1 MDISTLKEAFSKLLS
16 YTYFDKS
23 NLKLRHAVASFAKS
37 LSQPEDEE
45 RIFGELCE
53 ITNGKRLDL
62 LDLWLSQIE
71 LCFYPKKI
79 KSSEPENDNH
89 FITNVP
95 RGHAV
100 TEKLLI
106 ISHFPVELM
115 ILDTAWLLKYGPSI
129 EHNFIL
135 NSYGNRMDLTSSG
148 TKVRSGNTIFKKYI
162 HQYRNWWK
170 KGLNEANKQ
179 LNEGENISIINF
191 DIKDFYHSIDF
202 DFDTFLSN
210 FVGENPNSDIQNDP
224 LTNVVQRIYE
234 SYWNLIAK
242 SNAQPFLGKNKGK
255 RALPLSLLS
264 AHVLANWYISPLDGH
279 ILEHC
284 PNIPY
289 YGRYVDDCMIVIPDT
304 SDTPN
309 VITRINEAFPEFI
322 IEDGEDKVFGF
333 AKNAE
338 TAALKRLANFRLQSD
353 KIYIYHFD
361 CQLSQECI
369 ERFEN
374 EQKERSSEFRFL
386 TDDADSENGKELEL
400 VTLINAFDVQEDKS
414 RRFGILEENKYKL
427 SVFFAKL
434 NQRLAKYG
442 DKYEY
447 IAEVDK
453 VAKYFHEY
461 LLIKHYTLWE
471 KIFTSFVLS
480 GRTEYIDKL
489 RSSIIQE
496 IKHLTS
502 ETDVFGE
509 EQEAGIHNLQ
519 LSLLTHLNES
529 YLMAMSLHKQ
539 ESSIDTIYLDT
550 FMVRSYF
557 NQFPLQE
564 FTDDYIKKGVRL
576 PMTELAYNE
585 EKLRYQ
591 WIPYYVK
598 YYDIACAL
606 MMGKE
611 FSPQIYEKAY
621 EIYKSLNRNIKY
633 KNECKVFLRNGLK
646 EYECEFNTNYN
657 EITLPPDKLTISLVE
672 MALDENSLGD
682 TIDRFGAIDY
692 NKISLMRTILDKIT
706 EVSNTDIFIMPE
718 LTLPMYELHEFCQYS
733 SKHSKAFIA
742 GMEYVVSDKNV
753 YNYIV
758 TCLPIILYG
767 QYDAVPIIRLK
778 NYYAPNEYKLIEHDK
793 KLNIP
798 KTDKKWKILYHWKGH
813 VFTNLYCFELTSI
826 KDRAYFLG
834 MIDAMYCPVLNRDTP
849 YFNNIAESCAR
860 DLHCYF
866 IMSNISQYGDSR
878 VTQPTSSTIMNIM
891 KVKGGNTDNNKAIVL
906 SAQLEIKRLR
916 EFQKMHLDDQRNV
929 KTFKSTPPNFD
940 KSYVNQ
946 RQRRFLLTTNDVNS
960 EKYWEDFMAD
970 LNLPRMQPLC

>member
-1 MDISTLKEAFSKLLS
+1 MDINTLKEAFRKLLS

-23 NLKLRHAVASFAKS
+23 NLRLRRSVADFAKS
-37 LSQPEDEE
+37 LSKQENENHT
-45 RIFGELCE
+45 FGQLCE
-53 ITNGKRLDL
+53 IANGERLDL
-62 LDLWLSQIE
+62 LNPWLSKIE

-79 KSSEPENDNH
+79 KSSEQQTDAH
-89 FITNVP
+89 FITNIP
-95 RGHAV
+95 TGNAV

-106 ISHFPVELM
+106 LSYFPVELM
-115 ILDTAWLLKYGPSI
+115 ILDTAWLLEYGPAI
-129 EHNFIL
+129 ERTFVP

-148 TKVRSGNTIFKKYI
+148 SKARSGNTIFKKYI

-179 LNEGENISIINF
+179 LKEGKNISIINF
-191 DIKDFYHSIDF
+191 DIKNFYHSIDF
-202 DFDTFLSN
+202 DFDNFLSD
-210 FVGENPNSDIQNDP
+210 FVGQNPNSDIRNNP

-242 SNAQPFLGKNKGK
+242 SNVQPFSGKDKGK

-264 AHVLANWYISPLDGH
+264 AHVLANWHIAPLDDYLFENYH
-279 ILEHC
+279 
-284 PNIPY
+284 NIQY
-289 YGRYVDDCMIVIPDT
+289 YGRYVDDCMIVIPDDSNT
-304 SDTPN
+304 QN
-309 VITRINEAFPEFI
+309 VITHINEVFPGLI
-322 IEDGEDKVFGF
+322 IEDGEDKVLGF

-338 TAALKRLANFRLQSD
+338 TAALNRLSNFRLQSE

-361 CQLSQECI
+361 CQLSQESI

-442 DKYEY
+442 DQYEH

-453 VAKYFHEY
+453 IFKYFHGH

-480 GRTEYIDKL
+480 GKTNYIDEFYNK
-489 RSSIIQE
+489 IFQE
-496 IKHLTS
+496 IDLLDS
-502 ETDVFGE
+502 D
-509 EQEAGIHNLQ
+509 EQIFHEDKEVGLRNIRQ
-519 LSLLTHLNES
+519 SLLSHLNES

-539 ESSIDTIYLDT
+539 ESSIGTIYLDT

-564 FTDDYIKKGVRL
+564 FTNDYIKDGVRL
-576 PMTELAYNE
+576 PMKKLKYNDS
-585 EKLRYQ
+585 KLKYR
-591 WIPYYVK
+591 WMPYYVK
-598 YYDIACAL
+598 YYDIVCAL
-606 MMGKE
+606 MIGQE
-611 FSPQIYEKAY
+611 FSPQIYEEAY
-621 EIYKSLNRNIKY
+621 EIYTSLNRNRQS
-633 KNECKVFLRNGLK
+633 KNELKFMQNGK
-646 EYECEFNTNYN
+646 NKDECEFNTNYN
-657 EITLPPDKLTISLVE
+657 EVVPPPDKLTISVVE
-672 MALDENSLGD
+672 MALDDKSLGN
-682 TIDRFGAIDY
+682 TIDLFGTIDY

-706 EVSNTDIFIMPE
+706 DVANTDIFIMPE
-718 LTLPMYELHEFCQYS
+718 LALPMYELHEFCQYS
-733 SKHSKAFIA
+733 AKHSKAFIS
-742 GMEYVVSDKNV
+742 GMEYVVKNKNV

-778 NYYAPNEYKLIEHDK
+778 NYYAPNEYKLIENDK
-793 KLNIP
+793 KLKIP
-798 KTDKKWKILYHWKGH
+798 KTDKKWKILYHWNGH
-813 VFTNLYCFELTSI
+813 VFTNLYCFELTNI

-866 IMSNISQYGDSR
+866 IMNNTSQYGDSR

-891 KVKGGNTDNNKAIVL
+891 KVKGGNTDDNKAIVL
-906 SAQLEIKRLR
+906 SAQLDIKKLR
-916 EFQKMHLDDQRNV
+916 EFQKMHLEDQHDAE
-929 KTFKSTPPNFD
+929 TFKFTPPAFE
-940 KSYVNQ
+940 KSYVDK
-946 RQRRFLLTTNDVNS
+946 RQRRFLLTTNDTNS
-960 EKYWEDFMAD
+960 EKYWEDFIAD
-970 LNLPRMQPLC
+970 LNLPHMQPLC